1 MGLVMSSCHWPK
13 IANGRFFPGQPA
25 IFLTKTP
32 VLTSQQQQDR
42 ELDEL
47 KAELQRRRKYVRE
60 AKKMSDIVSGLMA
73 KRGYGQ
79 IKSAEK
85 LMAAWKAV
93 AGRMARRSRP
103 GNLRRGVLE
112 ITVASSAVMQ
122 ELVFQKK
129 TLLKKLAAHS
139 GLNIKDLRFRVGS
152 VA

>member
-1 MGLVMSSCHWPK
+1 
-13 IANGRFFPGQPA
+13 
-25 IFLTKTP
+25 
-32 VLTSQQQQDR
+32 LTSQQQQDR

-85 LMAAWKAV
+85 LAEAWKAV

>member
-1 MGLVMSSCHWPK
+1 M
-13 IANGRFFPGQPA
+13 
-25 IFLTKTP
+25 
-32 VLTSQQQQDR
+32 
-42 ELDEL
+42 
-47 KAELQRRRKYVRE
+47 RKDKPYFYYP
-60 AKKMSDIVSGLMA
+60 

-85 LMAAWKAV
+85 LTAAWNEV